1 MKIHLSGPF
10 LRQYKQLE
18 PGLRLRA
25 DKILNLLLAL
35 NLRHPSLEA
44 RIVDQRRRIW
54 KAKVT
59 ASHRLTYQLENDVL
73 ILRRIG
79 GHDFME
85 RPTNW

>member
-18 PGLRLRA
+18 PNIQLRA
-25 DKILNLLLAL
+25 DKILNMLAL

-44 RIVDQRRRIW
+44 RIVDKRHRIW

-59 ASHRLTYQLENDVL
+59 ASHRLTYQIEDGVL

-79 GHDFME
+79 SHNAME